1 MVQFDKFTLD
11 NGLRVLVH
19 SDHST
24 PLMAMNILYG
34 VGARDE
40 NPDRTGFAHLFE
52 HLMFGGSKNIP
63 EYDKPLELAG
73 GDNNAFTNNDITNYY
88 LTIPSMNMELAFWL
102 ESDRML
108 DLAFTPQSLE
118 VQRKV
123 VIEEFK
129 QRYLNQPY
137 GDAWLHLRP
146 MVYKV
151 HPYQWATIGKEISHI
166 ENATMEDV
174 KAFYS
179 KWYNPGNAVMV
190 LSGNITLEKARE
202 MCDKWFA
209 PIQKK
214 HEAVRNLPKE
224 PKQTEFREVVLER
237 NVPFRSFYRAYHMVN
252 RLHLDYPIYD
262 LISDLLS
269 NGASSRLYQRLSK
282 DQELFSNINAYISGD
297 VDDGTFIIHGELNDG
312 RSFSEVFD
320 ALDVELQEIID
331 GKIGAA
337 EMEKVK
343 NKYESTF
350 EFSKTSVLNKAM
362 NLAYY
367 EWLGDASMMNNE
379 LAKYKMVSIEDVKRV
394 AASLFCRE
402 NLSELKYEPSQN
414 HES

>member
-1 MVQFDKFTLD
+1 MLHFEKFTLG

-24 PLMAMNILYG
+24 PLLAMNILYG

-40 NPDRTGFAHLFE
+40 SQDKTGFAHLFE
-52 HLMFGGSKNIP
+52 HLMFGGSVNIP

-73 GDNNAFTNNDITNYY
+73 GENNAFTNNDITNYY
-88 LTIPSMNMELAFWL
+88 LTIPSMNMELGFWL

-108 DLAFTPQSLE
+108 NLAFTPQSLE

-146 MVYKV
+146 LVYKV

-174 KAFYS
+174 KAFYK
-179 KWYNPGNAVMV
+179 KWYNPGNAIMV
-190 LSGNITLEKARE
+190 LSGDITLEKAKE
-202 MCDKWFA
+202 MSEKWFG
-209 PIQKK
+209 PIDKK
-214 HEAVRNLPKE
+214 HEAVRNLPVE
-224 PKQTEFREVVLER
+224 PEQTQFREEMLER

-252 RLHLDYPIYD
+252 RLHPDYHVAD
-262 LISDLLS
+262 MISDLLS
-269 NGASSRLYQRLSK
+269 NGPSARLYQRLVK
-282 DQELFSNINAYISGD
+282 DKELFSNINAYISGD
-297 VDDGTFIIHGELNDG
+297 MDAGTFIIQGDLNDG
-312 RSFSEVFD
+312 KDYPEVLA
-320 ALDVELQEIID
+320 ALDEELQEIID
-331 GKIGAA
+331 GKIALL

-343 NKYESTF
+343 NKNEATF

-367 EWLGDASMMNNE
+367 EWLGDAAMINDE
-379 LAKYKMVSIEDVKRV
+379 LARYKKITVDDIKRV
-394 AASLFCRE
+394 AVKLFRRE
-402 NLSELKYEPSQN
+402 NLSELRYEPAQN
-414 HES
+414 